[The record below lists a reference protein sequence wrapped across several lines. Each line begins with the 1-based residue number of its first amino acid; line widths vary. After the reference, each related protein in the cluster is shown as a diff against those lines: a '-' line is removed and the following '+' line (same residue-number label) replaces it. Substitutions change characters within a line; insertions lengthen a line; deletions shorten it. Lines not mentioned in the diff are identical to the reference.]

1 MKGVWTKL
9 GTSQALAAADK
20 ARLDEILAMSADEAI
35 ASVKRYRPDVL
46 VGRYAQLEHARLVR
60 LAGDWLA
67 IERGRSGFAIVTLEE
82 KRPITF
88 GGVTVN
94 AKLDRMDKFDAGGH
108 AIIDYKTGE
117 CKTASWMGK
126 RPQEPQ
132 LPMYALGGGEDVVA
146 VAFGVVRTG
155 EARFRGI
162 SREPDLL
169 PNVVTIDKDYTAKK
183 MYRNWDALI
192 AQWRVELESIGRG
205 FAGGDARVDPKRAD
219 TCKNC
224 DQPMLCRIAEKAPF
238 GVAVAGEGESDE

>member
-1 MKGVWTKL
+1 
-9 GTSQALAAADK
+9 
-20 ARLDEILAMSADEAI
+20 
-35 ASVKRYRPDVL
+35 VKRNRPEVL
-46 VGRYAQLEHARLVR
+46 AGRYGELERARLVR
-60 LAGDWLA
+60 LAGEWLA
-67 IERGRSGFAIVTLEE
+67 VERGRAAFSIASLEE
-82 KRPITF
+82 KRPMTF

-94 AKLDRMDKFDAGGH
+94 AKLDRMDRLAAGGH

-132 LPMYALGGGEDVVA
+132 LPMYALGGGEEVVA
-146 VAFGVVRTG
+146 VAFGVVKTG

-169 PNVVTIDKDYTAKK
+169 PKVVTIDKDYAGKRNG
-183 MYRNWDALI
+183 YRDWGALV

-205 FAGGDARVDPKRAD
+205 FAGGDARVDPKDAD

-224 DQPMLCRIAEKAPF
+224 DQPMLCRIAERAPF
-238 GVAVAGEGESDE
+238 GIAGAGEGDADE